1 MKIARNIGLILFGI
15 AIWIAGFIFIS
26 IPAIDE
32 WNDCWTMNRLDGGA
46 RSGFYCHVYEG
57 NHGGNSCDDPM
68 ACLEVDAYSSEII
81 TSVPELMIGLVL
93 PAAPLVT
100 IIVIL
105 ARSRLT
111 RSASN
116 KKFKAN
122 THSILKGSQ

>member
-1 MKIARNIGLILFGI
+1 MKIARNVGLILLGVI
-15 AIWIAGFIFIS
+15 IWVAGFIFIS

-57 NHGGNSCDDPM
+57 NHGGDSCDDPM
-68 ACLEVDAYSSEII
+68 ACLEVDAYSSEMT
-81 TSVPELMIGLVL
+81 TSIPELGICLVL
-93 PAAPLVT
+93 PAVPLIV

-105 ARSRLT
+105 IRSKLA

-116 KKFKAN
+116 KKLKVN
-122 THSILKGSQ
+122 THSILKGSR

>member
-1 MKIARNIGLILFGI
+1 MRIAHNIGLILLGI
-15 AIWIAGFIFIS
+15 AIWIAGSIFIS

-32 WNDCWTMNRLDGGA
+32 WNDCWMINRLDRKA
-46 RSGFYCHVYEG
+46 DSGFYCHVYEG
-57 NHGGNSCDDPM
+57 NHGGCDESGL
-68 ACLEVDAYSSEII
+68 CVDAYSSEII

-105 ARSRLT
+105 VRSRLT

-116 KKFKAN
+116 KKLKAN
-122 THSILKGSQ
+122 TRSILKGSQ